1 MIYQNPIFWGAL
13 ILVGLAAGY
22 FIRQLI
28 SVRKASSVEKKIR
41 EQLENARGKAKEI
54 VLDAQN
60 KATDI
65 LEEIKKE
72 EREQKSQLSRLE
84 ERLLKKEESLE
95 QERNDLRFQE
105 NKIKDDVEKVKSAK
119 IQIEELK
126 QRLGAELE
134 NIAKFTEAEA
144 KEKILAIVKEKY
156 NEDLTIAL
164 QKLMKERKEEVERQ
178 AVQIMTTAIQ
188 RMARSHV
195 TEVTTTSF
203 NLGDEDLKGKIIG
216 REGRNIKTLEKETG
230 AEFIIDETPGAIII
244 SSFDPVRREIA
255 KLALEKLIKDG
266 RIQPVKIEEKVEE
279 ARNEINK
286 KITEKGEEAAYEV
299 GVYNL
304 PKEIIQLLGRLYCRT
319 SYGQNVLNHSIE
331 AAHLASMMASELGLN
346 VEIDK
351 IGALLHD
358 IGKAID
364 QEVGGGSHVELGV
377 RILKKFGVSEE
388 IISAMAAHHE
398 EYPFSSPE
406 SYIVAAADALSGARP
421 GARRDTI
428 ENYLKRLENLEK
440 IAKSFSGIKNAYAV
454 SAGREIRI
462 FVVPEKIDDFG
473 AMQLARDV
481 AAKIESELKYPGEIK
496 VNVIREVR
504 SVEYAR

>member
-84 ERLLKKEESLE
+84 ERLLKKEEVLE

-203 NLGDEDLKGKIIG
+203 NLG
-216 REGRNIKTLEKETG
+216 
-230 AEFIIDETPGAIII
+230 
-244 SSFDPVRREIA
+244 
-255 KLALEKLIKDG
+255 
-266 RIQPVKIEEKVEE
+266 
-279 ARNEINK
+279 
-286 KITEKGEEAAYEV
+286 
-299 GVYNL
+299 
-304 PKEIIQLLGRLYCRT
+304 
-319 SYGQNVLNHSIE
+319 
-331 AAHLASMMASELGLN
+331 
-346 VEIDK
+346 
-351 IGALLHD
+351 
-358 IGKAID
+358 
-364 QEVGGGSHVELGV
+364 
-377 RILKKFGVSEE
+377 
-388 IISAMAAHHE
+388 
-398 EYPFSSPE
+398 
-406 SYIVAAADALSGARP
+406 
-421 GARRDTI
+421 
-428 ENYLKRLENLEK
+428 
-440 IAKSFSGIKNAYAV
+440 
-454 SAGREIRI
+454 
-462 FVVPEKIDDFG
+462 
-473 AMQLARDV
+473 
-481 AAKIESELKYPGEIK
+481 
-496 VNVIREVR
+496 
-504 SVEYAR
+504 